1 MQYAS
6 SQFNGSNYANQHS
19 YQYPGQY
26 YQQQP
31 QPIQHQYS
39 GQQQQYAASTPYT
52 ATVPF
57 PQPSPYATPS
67 ALQSA
72 PSQPPVHRPPRTQTP
87 HPQRRHTTAAT
98 VSTPR
103 PPLRPAIKKKGHRTS
118 SASANGTLPVAT
130 SLSRTR
136 THSGVE
142 AQRLHPIARTRT
154 NSSSRVDPD
163 HVFLSIN
170 PPNGLELSNLA
181 FQSTVD
187 ELREHIFPMWPP
199 GVAHQVRH
207 GYDWRVRFTG
217 SPWDSRGN
225 ESIMAQRMICR
236 IFWVLAA
243 QGYVYLTSINTGCAF
258 KSPRLVFIRAPVDAR
273 AHFFAMSLNNAGDR
287 VTFVDPP
294 AAVANSLGLSLRT
307 AFPHRIDNEQTSED
321 GIFTIILKSGINGM
335 GPDKNLF
342 LAHILKYINDMAFK
356 LDASVPLA
364 RRGLFGLNGRK
375 ELWVFKGSESWW
387 SGNRK

>member
-1 MQYAS
+1 M
-6 SQFNGSNYANQHS
+6 HS
-19 YQYPGQY
+19 
-26 YQQQP
+26 
-31 QPIQHQYS
+31 
-39 GQQQQYAASTPYT
+39 
-52 ATVPF
+52 
-57 PQPSPYATPS
+57 
-67 ALQSA
+67 
-72 PSQPPVHRPPRTQTP
+72 
-87 HPQRRHTTAAT
+87 
-98 VSTPR
+98 
-103 PPLRPAIKKKGHRTS
+103 
-118 SASANGTLPVAT
+118 
-130 SLSRTR
+130 
-136 THSGVE
+136 
-142 AQRLHPIARTRT
+142 LHRTRT

-181 FQSTVD
+181 FQNTVE

-199 GVAHQVRH
+199 GVARQSRV
-207 GYDWRVRFTG
+207 GYDWSVRFTG
-217 SPWDSRGN
+217 SPWDARGQ

-243 QGYVYLTSINTGCAF
+243 QGYVYLTSINTGRAF

-273 AHFFAMSLNNAGDR
+273 AHFFCMSLNNAGDR
-287 VTFVDPP
+287 VTFVNPP

-307 AFPHRIDNEQTSED
+307 AFPHRIENEQTSED

>member
-1 MQYAS
+1 MQTS
-6 SQFNGSNYANQHS
+6 IPTNTLVSIISNNPNRFSINTRANNNNMRHPPPT
-19 YQYPGQY
+19 PG
-26 YQQQP
+26 
-31 QPIQHQYS
+31 
-39 GQQQQYAASTPYT
+39 
-52 ATVPF
+52 
-57 PQPSPYATPS
+57 PSPSLNPRLTP
-67 ALQSA
+67 LPL
-72 PSQPPVHRPPRTQTP
+72 PSSLHRPNPPSIAPRAHRPHTHSEDTQP
-87 HPQRRHTTAAT
+87 RRLY
-98 VSTPR
+98 PLR
-103 PPLRPAIKKKGHRTS
+103 GPPLRPAIKKKGHRTS

-136 THSGVE
+136 THSGVDP
-142 AQRLHPIARTRT
+142 QRLHPIARTRT

-163 HVFLSIN
+163 HVFMSIN

-217 SPWDSRGN
+217 SPWDSRGH
-225 ESIMAQRMICR
+225 ESIMAQKMICR
-236 IFWVLAA
+236 IFWVLAV

-287 VTFVDPP
+287 VTFVNPP
-294 AAVANSLGLSLRT
+294 VAVANSLGLSLRT

-321 GIFTIILKSGINGM
+321 GIFTIILKSGIHGM

-364 RRGLFGLNGRK
+364 RRGLFGLSGRK

-387 SGNRK
+387 STNRK